1 MLLDPSCLQTSK
13 LILLFGN
20 IHIDSTFNVI
30 TEIQKHLLHMSWTQY
45 NKKSILL
52 DRKEGAG
59 ILYLLDSSPILPPLY
74 SCHLGALNCPLI
86 QCHALSIYPLQQL
99 SRIILSIAPIPIIM
113 YQHQFQGYFIFKSWS
128 FFVAQKQGEGKSFC
142 IYLATVCRSFIG
154 KWKIYP
160 RKIHFLAISIFYAC
174 LAALCLLVCTP
185 GTLLGIS
192 D

>member
-1 MLLDPSCLQTSK
+1 
-13 LILLFGN
+13 
-20 IHIDSTFNVI
+20 
-30 TEIQKHLLHMSWTQY
+30 MSWTQY
-45 NKKSILL
+45 NKKSVLL

-74 SCHLGALNCPLI
+74 SPHLGALNCPLI

-99 SRIILSIAPIPIIM
+99 SEIILSIASILMIF
-113 YQHQFQGYFIFKSWS
+113 YQHQFQEYFFLYLGPFSWHKSSLKIFQSKGREI
-128 FFVAQKQGEGKSFC
+128 FFA
-142 IYLATVCRSFIG
+142 YLATVCRSFIG

>member
-1 MLLDPSCLQTSK
+1 MIYNWNRKKNIYEFNRISQYFCWIEKREKGSC
-13 LILLFGN
+13 I
-20 IHIDSTFNVI
+20 
-30 TEIQKHLLHMSWTQY
+30 SWIAPPY
-45 NKKSILL
+45 C
-52 DRKEGAG
+52 
-59 ILYLLDSSPILPPLY
+59 PLY
-74 SCHLGALNCPLI
+74 IVCHLGALNCPLI

-99 SRIILSIAPIPIIM
+99 SGIILSIAPIPTIL

-128 FFVAQKQGEGKSFC
+128 FFVAQKQGGGKSFC